1 MCFFHAPFGGPI
13 TRADALKRL
22 AALGAL
28 PIMPTVGPTPRVV
41 DQNTGREY
49 TAIVGSTAF
58 LGSDL
63 TPLHNAT
70 ILLRANK
77 IAAVGPRESTAVPD
91 SALRVDASGA
101 YTIPGLIDAHV
112 HFFQSGGLYTRP
124 DAIDLRS
131 VRPYTDELQWIRNN
145 LQDTFARYLRAG
157 ITSVVDVG
165 GPFWNYDVRAMA
177 QRTLASPRVMVAGP
191 LISSVDRSILDPYND
206 PPIVKIDT
214 VEAARTLIDREIAAR
229 TDLVKF
235 WWIVTPTHPAVAFQ
249 PVARAAIEYA
259 HQRGARVI
267 IHATELETARLAVE
281 SGTDILAHSVFD
293 TDVDE
298 TFITLLQSRRIIY
311 CPTLLVVG
319 NYGYTFHGTPH
330 LTPVDLRIANPDVVG
345 TLYNMQDVEDV
356 LSPPVL
362 ARIRALRVPEPPHA
376 AMRNLKRVHDA
387 GIRVAAGTDAG
398 NIGTQ
403 HASSLYAEMLAMV
416 ESGLTS
422 KEVLS
427 SATRGGAELM
437 DRSDSLGTIDPGKLA
452 DLVVLR
458 EDPTQNIAAIASVD
472 RVIKDGHVF
481 EAAAILDESPAQIV
495 QRQVNAFN
503 HHDAEVFT
511 ETYAS
516 NATVVNHTG
525 STLRS
530 RPAIVAA
537 YQKIFAANARLR
549 AEVLSREADG
559 ETVVDRVRLT
569 GFADGHEAEATVTYR
584 IRAGS
589 IENAEIDS

>member
-1 MCFFHAPFGGPI
+1 
-13 TRADALKRL
+13 
-22 AALGAL
+22 
-28 PIMPTVGPTPRVV
+28 
-41 DQNTGREY
+41 
-49 TAIVGSTAF
+49 
-58 LGSDL
+58 
-63 TPLHNAT
+63 
-70 ILLRANK
+70 
-77 IAAVGPRESTAVPD
+77 
-91 SALRVDASGA
+91 
-101 YTIPGLIDAHV
+101 
-112 HFFQSGGLYTRP
+112 
-124 DAIDLRS
+124 
-131 VRPYTDELQWIRNN
+131 
-145 LQDTFARYLRAG
+145 
-157 ITSVVDVG
+157 
-165 GPFWNYDVRAMA
+165 
-177 QRTLASPRVMVAGP
+177 
-191 LISSVDRSILDPYND
+191 
-206 PPIVKIDT
+206 
-214 VEAARTLIDREIAAR
+214 
-229 TDLVKF
+229 
-235 WWIVTPTHPAVAFQ
+235 
-249 PVARAAIEYA
+249 
-259 HQRGARVI
+259 
-267 IHATELETARLAVE
+267 
-281 SGTDILAHSVFD
+281 
-293 TDVDE
+293 
-298 TFITLLQSRRIIY
+298 LQSRKIIY

-319 NYGYTFHGTPH
+319 NYGYTFYGTPH

-356 LSPPVL
+356 LSPAVL

-437 DRSDSLGTIDPGKLA
+437 DRSESLGTIDPGKLA

-458 EDPTQNIAAIASVD
+458 EDPTENIAATASVD

-511 ETYAS
+511 ETYAPD
-516 NATVVNHTG
+516 ATIVNRTG

-530 RPAIVAA
+530 RPAILAA
-537 YQKIFAANARLR
+537 YQKTFATNARLR
-549 AEVLSREADG
+549 AEVVSREADG

-589 IENAEIDS
+589 IENAAIGS